1 MLTRDLNLI
10 WYFVFLPSR
19 LYRRLIKYS
28 NSSNAVKI
36 LKIFVFSVF
45 VSACFLVTFQRYD
58 SFGVYLGSLSTSP
71 TWTGL
76 MLIERLRWVRG
87 AWPLKH
93 VRTSL
98 CLLFQ
103 ICTHPPWWN
112 CKQLLECISQNSI
125 SRNLVVSNELTSQSS
140 FLCPCIKW
148 QLAWCKTD
156 IFNCHHHHH
165 HNMIIVSVI
174 SDRRQ
179 PQFLTMSI
187 SQSHTSK
194 Y

>member
-1 MLTRDLNLI
+1 MTRHLNLI
-10 WYFVFLPSR
+10 WYFVLLPSR
-19 LYRRLIKYS
+19 LIQYS
-28 NSSNAVKI
+28 NGSNAVKI

-112 CKQLLECISQNSI
+112 CKQLLQCISQNSI
-125 SRNLVVSNELTSQSS
+125 SRNLIVSNELTSQSS

-165 HNMIIVSVI
+165 HIMIVSVI

-179 PQFLTMSI
+179 PQFLTMPI
-187 SQSHTSK
+187 SQSHISK